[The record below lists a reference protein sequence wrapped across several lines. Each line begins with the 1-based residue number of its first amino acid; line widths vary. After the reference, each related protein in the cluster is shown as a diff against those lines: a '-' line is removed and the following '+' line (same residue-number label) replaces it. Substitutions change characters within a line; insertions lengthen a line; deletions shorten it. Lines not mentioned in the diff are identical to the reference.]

1 MEALETLL
9 TTTLRMLP
17 PILLAGLG
25 GMLSS
30 RVGLLNM
37 GLEGM
42 MLIGSFVA
50 VVGSYL
56 SGSSYIGLLA
66 AMLVSGIIG
75 LLFAVFNIKFKA
87 NNIVVGVA
95 INMLALGITKYLLRV
110 FFGVSGAFSS
120 PKIVGLPTVHIE
132 ALESIPLLRAFN
144 DQSIMVYIAFIAVGI
159 IYFVMYHTPAGL
171 RMRATGPH
179 AMAVTTAGVSVN
191 RMRYTILAISGCLCG
206 LGGAHLSLGQLTM
219 FTDNITNGRG
229 FIAMAAAVFGNNTP
243 VGTMLGAGL
252 FGFTDA
258 ATMNAQM
265 LGFPSQLVQMIPY
278 IITILTLIL
287 VALRIKR
294 NKLKPNTK

>member
-1 MEALETLL
+1 MELLETLL

-50 VVGSYL
+50 VVASYF
-56 SGSSYIGLLA
+56 SGSAYIGLLA
-66 AMLVSGIIG
+66 AMAVSGIIG

-87 NNIVVGVA
+87 NNIVVSVA

-120 PKIVGLPTVHIE
+120 PQIVGLPTIHIE
-132 ALESIPLLRAFN
+132 VLEGIPLLRAFN
-144 DQSIMVYIAFIAVGI
+144 DQSIMVYIAFMAVAI

-179 AMAVTTAGVSVN
+179 AMAVTTAGVNVT
-191 RMRYTILAISGCLCG
+191 RMRYTVLAISGCLCG

-252 FGFTDA
+252 FSLTDA

-278 IITILTLIL
+278 MITIITLIL
-287 VALRIKR
+287 VALRIKK
-294 NKLKPNTK
+294 NKLKPQAE